1 MNLTNIKQSNET
13 QVFLSKFSDQKRIK
27 VAQYLM
33 AIGVDLAKKLN
44 LQPGS
49 AGLYQK
55 LSSLAKDFEKDSR
68 KNDHNNDLKGE
79 IRKIQ
84 DQLAELNDKFA
95 KKNSKEY

>member
-49 AGLYQK
+49 AGLY
-55 LSSLAKDFEKDSR
+55 
-68 KNDHNNDLKGE
+68 
-79 IRKIQ
+79 
-84 DQLAELNDKFA
+84 
-95 KKNSKEY
+95 